1 MTITRVRWIFCFS
14 EHFDRLQT
22 KLREGDVFTHVS
34 HSVHGGGVS
43 VSGPMFLLRGLC
55 LWYHVPSGGSFSRG
69 GLPDKRP
76 PLHLWTETPPG
87 QKPPY
92 GKERAARILLEC
104 ILV

>member
-34 HSVHGGGVS
+34 HSVHGGRVS

-69 GLPDKRP
+69 VSLTRDPPP
-76 PLHLWTETPPG
+76 PLDRDTPWTETP
-87 QKPPY
+87 
-92 GKERAARILLEC
+92 
-104 ILV
+104 VW